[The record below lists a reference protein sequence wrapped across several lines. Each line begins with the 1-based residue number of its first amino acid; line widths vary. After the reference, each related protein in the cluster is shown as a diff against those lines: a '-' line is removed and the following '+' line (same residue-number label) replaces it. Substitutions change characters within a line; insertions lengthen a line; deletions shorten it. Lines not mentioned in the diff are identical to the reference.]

1 MSYAVRGYARENSKA
16 SETKLNTMD
25 VMERK
30 RARDTRDAADTLVGS
45 IEVREGRSRVDASHM
60 AFV

>member
-1 MSYAVRGYARENSKA
+1 
-16 SETKLNTMD
+16 MD